1 MLFEKKSIFCYY
13 LFHQKKD
20 GAMPKKQFTRELPK
34 MNIEAGMPALTEAT
48 ARMNQFIN
56 QSQHAGLRVIKI
68 IHGYGSSGV
77 GGRLRSGL
85 RQELAKRKQSGK
97 IKDFIAGERF
107 GVNEET
113 LLYIQQYTQLK
124 VDPDFS
130 MQNPGITVIILY

>member
-1 MLFEKKSIFCYY
+1 MPFEKKSLFCYY

-20 GAMPKKQFTRELPK
+20 GAMPKKQFTRELSK
-34 MNIEAGMPALTEAT
+34 MNIEEGMPSLAEASV
-48 ARMNQFIN
+48 RMNQFIN
-56 QSQHAGLRVIKI
+56 ESQHSGLRVIKI

-85 RQELAKRKQSGK
+85 RQELAKRKQNGK
-97 IKDFIAGERF
+97 IKDFIPGERF

-113 LLYIQQYTQLK
+113 LLYIQQYTTLK

>member
-1 MLFEKKSIFCYY
+1 M
-13 LFHQKKD
+13 Q
-20 GAMPKKQFTRELPK
+20 KKQFTKELPK
-34 MNIEAGMPALTEAT
+34 INIEAGMPSLAEAT
-48 ARMNQFIN
+48 IRMNQFIN
-56 QSQHAGLRVIKI
+56 ASQHSGLRVIKI

-85 RQELAKRKQSGK
+85 RQELAKRKQSAK
-97 IKDFIAGERF
+97 IKDFIPGEHF

-113 LLYIQQYTQLK
+113 LLYIHQYTQLK